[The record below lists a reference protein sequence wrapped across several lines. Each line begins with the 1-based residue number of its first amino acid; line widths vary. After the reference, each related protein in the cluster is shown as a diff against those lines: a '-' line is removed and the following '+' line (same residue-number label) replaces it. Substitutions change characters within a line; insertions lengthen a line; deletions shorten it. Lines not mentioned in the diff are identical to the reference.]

1 MLSGDIE
8 SNPGPMS
15 KIESEAFA
23 AAMLTIQ
30 KLEEGH
36 AALSAQLSETI
47 EKLTAST
54 NEVARL
60 TERIL
65 ALESS
70 VASRSATGTGTP
82 NNSLHQISDHL
93 TEITSRCNDTENRQR
108 RSNLLF
114 FGIEDDPK
122 EGWAASEKRI
132 IEFCSEKFNISLT
145 GAQFERVHR
154 LGKFRDSKQRP
165 IIAKL
170 TFFKDK
176 QQILASAP
184 KLKGSKYSIGEDF
197 SLATRQARKS
207 LIEFAKTQRKP
218 FKLSVDRLRMD
229 GKTYILD
236 HASKTVILSER

>member
-1 MLSGDIE
+1 MKIERACFPILFSRWDRLWWQKSSGGCGGKNCLVIFDMLLMLSGDIE

-114 FGIEDDPK
+114 FLE
-122 EGWAASEKRI
+122 
-132 IEFCSEKFNISLT
+132 
-145 GAQFERVHR
+145 
-154 LGKFRDSKQRP
+154 
-165 IIAKL
+165 
-170 TFFKDK
+170 
-176 QQILASAP
+176 
-184 KLKGSKYSIGEDF
+184 
-197 SLATRQARKS
+197 
-207 LIEFAKTQRKP
+207 
-218 FKLSVDRLRMD
+218 
-229 GKTYILD
+229 
-236 HASKTVILSER
+236 

>member
-1 MLSGDIE
+1 MLLMLSGDIE

-47 EKLTAST
+47 EKLT
-54 NEVARL
+54 
-60 TERIL
+60 L

-229 GKTYILD
+229 GKTYILV
-236 HASKTVILSER
+236 HRS